1 MSIYGAIMRADEGLQ
16 AYCGKDVLPMAF
28 NELIKNFDNIRQLM
42 RDFYVFG
49 FKSRADFADKSARSY
64 DNERRRIESW
74 LGEYMY
80 FRQNAGGK
88 NCFISVDSRKIKHN
102 PFYKALKAKSFTAN
116 DIMLHFFLLDIL
128 QAGVKLSLRELM
140 ARLDEDYLYC
150 FAEQMTLDIS
160 TLRKKLAEYEQ
171 LGLVTTEKCGRE
183 LYYQR
188 SSETVDLAAWQDAVS
203 FFAETNQLGVVGS
216 FIEDKLPAAGEV
228 FSYKHHYLLHALES
242 DVLLDLL
249 AAMEQKQA
257 VRIESCTSKGRS
269 LSLRVLPLKI
279 YVSTQ
284 SGRRYVLCWY
294 FKAQRIIFC
303 RLDNLERV
311 LEAEPAPDYDRLYA
325 LAEQL
330 EQKLWGV
337 SLKSKAVQPA
347 LEHVELVVRIRAEEP
362 YILQCLEREK
372 RCGRVEKLD
381 AGRYCFTADVHDA
394 GELLP
399 WLRTFIGR
407 IERFSCSNKT
417 VEEKFWQ
424 DLAAVCAL
432 YGVEKA
438 GEA

>member
-1 MSIYGAIMRADEGLQ
+1 
-16 AYCGKDVLPMAF
+16 MAF
-28 NELIKNFDNIRQLM
+28 NELIKSFDNIRQMM

-88 NCFISVDSRKIKHN
+88 NCFISVDSRKIRHN

-128 QAGVKLSLRELM
+128 QPGEKFTLRQLM
-140 ARLDEDYLYC
+140 ERLDAAYLSC
-150 FAEQMTLDIS
+150 FDEPVALDIS
-160 TLRKKLAEYEQ
+160 TVRKKLAEYAE
-171 LGLVTTEKCGRE
+171 LGLIENEKCGRE
-183 LYYQR
+183 LYYER
-188 SSETVDLAAWQDAVS
+188 IRDEVDLAAWSEAVS
-203 FFAETNQLGVVGS
+203 FFAETNQIGVVGS
-216 FIEDKLPAAGEV
+216 FIEDKFAAGSSV

-249 AAMEQKQA
+249 AAMERRQC
-257 VRIESCTSKGRS
+257 VRIESCSSKGKNIS
-269 LSLRVLPLKI
+269 FSVLPLKI

-284 SGRRYVLCWY
+284 SGRRYVMCWF
-294 FKAQRIIFC
+294 FKAHRIIFC

-311 LEAEPAPDYDRLYA
+311 LEAKDVRDYDKFYA
-325 LAEQL
+325 MAEQM
-330 EQKLWGV
+330 EQHLWGV
-337 SLKSKAVQPA
+337 SMNRVPATDA
-347 LEHVELVVRIRAEEP
+347 LEHVELVVRISSDEP

-372 RCGRVEKLD
+372 RCGRVEKTD
-381 AGRYCFTADVHDA
+381 AEHYRFIADVHDA
-394 GELLP
+394 GEMLP

-407 IERFSCSNKT
+407 IESFSCSNKA

-424 DLAAVCAL
+424 DLAEVYAM
-432 YGVEKA
+432 YGVKKA

>member
-1 MSIYGAIMRADEGLQ
+1 
-16 AYCGKDVLPMAF
+16 MAF

-88 NCFISVDSRKIKHN
+88 NCFISVDSRKIRYN

-128 QAGVKLSLRELM
+128 QPGEKFTLRQLMDRMDEAYLS
-140 ARLDEDYLYC
+140 C
-150 FAEQMTLDIS
+150 FAEPVALDIS
-160 TLRKKLAEYEQ
+160 TVRKKLAEYAE
-171 LGLVTTEKCGRE
+171 LGLIENEKCGRE
-183 LYYQR
+183 LYYEC
-188 SSETVDLAAWQDAVS
+188 SKDDVDLDAWCDAVS
-203 FFAETNQLGVVGS
+203 FFAETNQIGVVGS
-216 FIEDKLPAAGEV
+216 FIEDKFAAGSSV

-249 AAMEQKQA
+249 AAMERRQC
-257 VRIESCTSKGRS
+257 VRIESCSSKGKNIS
-269 LSLRVLPLKI
+269 FRVLPLKI

-284 SGRRYVLCWY
+284 SGRRYVMCWF
-294 FKAQRIIFC
+294 FKAHRIIFC

-311 LEAEPAPDYDRLYA
+311 LEAKDVRDYDKFCA
-325 LAEQL
+325 MAEQM
-330 EQKLWGV
+330 EQHLWGV
-337 SLKSKAVQPA
+337 SMNRGPAAADA
-347 LEHVELVVRIRAEEP
+347 LEHVELVVRISSDEP

-372 RCGRVEKLD
+372 RCGRVEKTD
-381 AGRYCFTADVHDA
+381 AEHYRFVADVHDA
-394 GELLP
+394 GEMLP

-407 IERFSCSNKT
+407 IESFSCSNKA
-417 VEEKFWQ
+417 VAEKFRQ
-424 DLAAVCAL
+424 DLAEVYAM